1 MFSFPLRRTLSAAV
15 VSIAVCGLSISG
27 AAAQD
32 MEWQVYKS
40 VDETPPVASLSFGVP
55 ETDHLQVQAT
65 CQGANP
71 IVMDMGADVS
81 GSRENERV
89 DVLFTGDAYDQTLEG
104 KVVGLQA
111 EVGITGVTIEAQ
123 LDDPI
128 WGAMSEL
135 DEIEYRV
142 GDKQTE
148 SLDLDGAGPKIEDFL
163 KACKQYSEDAAAKE
177 AEAEAD
183 PGPGI
188 SEKEAY
194 EEAKE
199 VGTAEAWEAFVKNFP
214 SGFRADLARA
224 RISRLGDQEQ
234 AAAPE
239 PAGAPSAQPPA
250 PPTPAPQLGTVD
262 LGPGA
267 ARWTNFNY
275 GLDEGNATAYA
286 AGVQA
291 KGVKLTTYCTP
302 GKRLLLILEESP
314 QGAYPQFQE
323 RVQQGLSSPIGVGFD
338 PSAGRMLINYSNGAS
353 VAATAYYQGLDG
365 SVSITDATAQGG
377 FLPAGAEVFNL
388 IKESTAS
395 FSAPPFQATFQLK
408 GSKTAICA
416 VLNRCGAA
424 APVCE
429 KPKPAKRPK
438 SKPRGGCRSGQI
450 KVDGKCMSRAN
461 ATSYCGPGYTPR
473 GGRCVLRSQPQAP
486 RCPNGLV
493 WSDLE
498 GCHEDD

>member
-1 MFSFPLRRTLSAAV
+1 MFTFLFRRTVCAAAFSV
-15 VSIAVCGLSISG
+15 AATGLSLTCAS
-27 AAAQD
+27 AQD
-32 MEWQVYKS
+32 MEWQIYKS

-71 IVMDMGADVS
+71 IIMDMGADVS
-81 GSRENERV
+81 GSRENEQV

-123 LDDPI
+123 PDDPI

-135 DEIEYRV
+135 DAIEYRI
-142 GDKQTE
+142 GDKAPET
-148 SLDLDGAGPKIEDFL
+148 LDLDGAGPKIEEFL
-163 KACKQYSEDAAAKE
+163 KTCEQYAEDAAATE
-177 AEAEAD
+177 AEAETES
-183 PGPGI
+183 GPGI

-199 VGTAEAWEAFVKNFP
+199 VGTVEAWEAFVKNFP

-224 RISRLGDQEQ
+224 RISRLGGQDAAPAEDQ
-234 AAAPE
+234 AAAP
-239 PAGAPSAQPPA
+239 AAPPPA
-250 PPTPAPQLGTVD
+250 PPAPAPRLGTVD
-262 LGPGA
+262 LGPGT

-275 GLDEGNATAYA
+275 GLDEGNTTAYA

-291 KGVKLTTYCTP
+291 NGVKLITYCTP
-302 GKRLLLILEESP
+302 AKRLMAILAESP
-314 QGAYPQFQE
+314 HGAYPQFEQ
-323 RVQQGLSSPIGVGFD
+323 RVRQGLSTPIGVGFD
-338 PSAGRMLINYSNGAS
+338 PSAGKMLINYSNGAS

-365 SVSITDATAQGG
+365 SVSVTDATAQGG

-408 GSKTAICA
+408 GSRAAICA
-416 VLNRCGAA
+416 VLDRCGAK

-438 SKPRGGCRSGQI
+438 AKPRSGCRAGQI
-450 KVDGKCMSRAN
+450 KVEGKCMSRSDAIG
-461 ATSYCGPGYTPR
+461 YCGPGYTPR
-473 GGRCVLRSQPQAP
+473 GGRCVLRSQPQRP
-486 RCPNGLV
+486 QCPNGLV
-493 WSDLE
+493 WSDQE